1 MPRISAANLKNSVP
15 SRAVRKKKLLLDSL
29 LAFISFAVS
38 LCVAEFV
45 LRVLPVT
52 DKLGWVRIP
61 SLSQRVKRFDKKTEI
76 KVVALGDSLVAWRTG
91 EGVNMFDRI
100 PRNIL
105 GRKVSVLNLGVPGV
119 NLKQYVETYKNYVV
133 FQPDYIF
140 LCIYMGDDML
150 GYGDADESAV
160 IDASAL
166 PASKWKEFFRRH
178 SVLLNSLY
186 RIAKKLGIIKSGALD
201 NNLRVL
207 QKQSALSD
215 DFIALRKKKIDPH
228 MLHLAQS
235 DMVNP
240 RTVAYGIVNPSYYK
254 ELFGMR
260 SQYAYDAAETMI
272 MLVKDF
278 NAQLKDTKLIVIFI
292 PESLQVSQM
301 RDSFFTKCGFDI
313 ENFPL
318 QERRTAIEYIYK
330 KLTEAGITAIDVTP
344 LLRQSGCPYMSY
356 DTHLNRKGHLIMGN
370 FMTAVITADISK
382 R

>member
-1 MPRISAANLKNSVP
+1 MSRTPAVHLKNSFP
-15 SRAVRKKKLLLDSL
+15 SRAVRKKKLLLNSL

-45 LRVLPVT
+45 LRVMPVT

-76 KVVALGDSLVAWRTG
+76 KVVALGDSFVAWRTG

-105 GRKVSVLNLGVPGV
+105 GREVSVLNLGVPGTD
-119 NLKQYVETYKNYVV
+119 LKQYVGIYNNYVA

-140 LCIYMGDDML
+140 LCIFMGDDIKE
-150 GYGDADESAV
+150 YDDTDNSAV
-160 IDASAL
+160 TDAFAL
-166 PASKWKEFFRRH
+166 PGRGWKKFFRRH

-186 RIAKKLGIIKSGALD
+186 RIAKKLGVIKSGVFD
-201 NNLRVL
+201 NNLCVL
-207 QKQSALSD
+207 QKQYALSD
-215 DFIALRKKKIDPH
+215 DFIALRKKEIDPH

-235 DMVNP
+235 DIVNP
-240 RTVAYGIVNPSYYK
+240 SIVAYGIVNPFYYK

-260 SQYAYDAAETMI
+260 SQYAHDAAETMI
-272 MLVKDF
+272 TLVKGF
-278 NAQLKDTKLIVIFI
+278 KAQLKNTKLIVILI
-292 PESLQVSQM
+292 PEILQVSQM
-301 RDSFFTKCGFDI
+301 GDSFFAKCGFDI

-318 QERRTAIEYIYK
+318 WERRKAKRYIYDRLK
-330 KLTEAGITAIDVTP
+330 EAGITVIDVTP
-344 LLRQSGCPYMSY
+344 LLRESGDLYMSY
-356 DTHLNRKGHLIMGN
+356 DNHLNRKGHLIMGN
-370 FMTAVITADISK
+370 FMTAVIAADIAK